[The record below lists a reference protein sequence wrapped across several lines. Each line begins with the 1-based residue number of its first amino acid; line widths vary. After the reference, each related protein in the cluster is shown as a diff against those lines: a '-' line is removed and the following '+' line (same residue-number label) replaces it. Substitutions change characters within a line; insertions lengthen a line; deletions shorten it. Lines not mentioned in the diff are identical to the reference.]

1 MAALVAACSISLGD
15 RLWPSLPETTSKVV
29 SSSLKVTEALT
40 GALEPGG
47 KILAM
52 YSSILIE
59 ELVETTLTELL
70 EVNGAVKRFMIEA
83 LGDRAALAVAAAST
97 LTPSSLRLAW
107 RLTAPEIDTLAA
119 LALEDTNLA
128 ISL

>member
-1 MAALVAACSISLGD
+1 M
-15 RLWPSLPETTSKVV
+15 V

-107 RLTAPEIDTLAA
+107 RLTAPEIDTLAE